1 MSVKVQIPIV
11 LRNLTK
17 GVSDVDVDGK
27 TVIDMINQLENKYPG
42 IKERICEGD
51 KIRRFVNVF
60 VNEEDIRYLKGSDTP
75 LKDSDQ
81 VSIIPAIAGGAFS
94 WR

>member
-1 MSVKVQIPIV
+1 MAVKVQIPIV

-17 GVSDVDVDGK
+17 GVSEVDVDGGS
-27 TVIDMINQLENKYPG
+27 VIDMINHLEKNYPG

-51 KIRRFVNVF
+51 KLRRFVNVF

-75 LKDSDQ
+75 LKDGDQ
-81 VSIIPAIAGGAFS
+81 ISIIPAIAGGGV
-94 WR
+94 

>member
-1 MSVKVQIPIV
+1 VAVKVQIPIV

-17 GVSDVDVDGK
+17 GVSEVDVDGGS
-27 TVIDMINQLENKYPG
+27 VIDMINHLEKNYPG

-51 KIRRFVNVF
+51 KLRRFVNVF

-75 LKDSDQ
+75 LKDGDQ
-81 VSIIPAIAGGAFS
+81 ISIIPAIAGGGV
-94 WR
+94 